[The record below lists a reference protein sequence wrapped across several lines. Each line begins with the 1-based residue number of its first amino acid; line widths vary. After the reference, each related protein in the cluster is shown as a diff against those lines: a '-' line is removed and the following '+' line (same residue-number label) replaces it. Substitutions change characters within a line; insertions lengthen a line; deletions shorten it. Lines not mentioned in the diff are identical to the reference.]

1 MSGGATFDLASHA
14 SLSTIDFFGT
24 DENVDSFEAD
34 DLAKP
39 LLFDF
44 DELHLDFDELHLD
57 HVRLDERDEEEYPL
71 FCAASVTGSSNAMGM
86 NAIPIRLRIIKS
98 FLLETDAT
106 GLSPFLKGDARE
118 LEQDDHPHPA
128 PERASIWECWRAGGT
143 DFRTILSDDKRQE
156 RQLTLLIMD
165 GQFGLSAKRF
175 CVITL
180 SWSWKNGQATTS
192 ASDQD
197 LEVERIRKPPSGGQ
211 KKHQQVRPMKKSNEN
226 RTTKESGD
234 WSHAYSHIA
243 DCRHC
248 VD

>member
-1 MSGGATFDLASHA
+1 M
-14 SLSTIDFFGT
+14 
-24 DENVDSFEAD
+24 DSFEAD

-128 PERASIWECWRAGGT
+128 PERAPTYAG
-143 DFRTILSDDKRQE
+143 
-156 RQLTLLIMD
+156 
-165 GQFGLSAKRF
+165 
-175 CVITL
+175 
-180 SWSWKNGQATTS
+180 
-192 ASDQD
+192 
-197 LEVERIRKPPSGGQ
+197 
-211 KKHQQVRPMKKSNEN
+211 
-226 RTTKESGD
+226 ESGD
-234 WSHAYSHIA
+234 RGAGPRYRSAHLVLPALGRVRRNGLQSPR
-243 DCRHC
+243 DREPGCRDRRARPRPRC
-248 VD
+248 GRAAR